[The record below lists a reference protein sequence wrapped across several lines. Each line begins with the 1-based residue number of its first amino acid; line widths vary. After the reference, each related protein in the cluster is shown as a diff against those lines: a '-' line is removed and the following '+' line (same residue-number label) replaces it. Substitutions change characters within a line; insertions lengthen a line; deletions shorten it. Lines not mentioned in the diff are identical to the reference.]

1 MKRTFTVLTLLLV
14 AGAGCLPPQRG
25 DLSTTIM
32 KAAATPQRPPAV
44 YAESITDDNAH
55 QKALAL
61 EAEMDFEVQSSSVPA
76 PTAPAH

>member
-1 MKRTFTVLTLLLV
+1 MKRTLVVLTMLLL
-14 AGAGCLPPQRG
+14 AGTGCLPPQRG
-25 DLSTTIM
+25 DMNASVM
-32 KAAATPQRPPAV
+32 KTATPQRPPAV

-61 EAEMDFEVQSSSVPA
+61 EAEMDFEVQSKAVPA